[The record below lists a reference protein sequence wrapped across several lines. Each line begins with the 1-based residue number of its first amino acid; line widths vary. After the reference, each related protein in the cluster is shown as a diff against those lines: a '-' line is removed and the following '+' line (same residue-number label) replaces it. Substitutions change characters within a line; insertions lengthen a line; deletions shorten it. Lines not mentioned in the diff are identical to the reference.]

1 MANTTFNTRI
11 KLKYDT
17 LANWTTNKAK
27 ILLQGEVGLCYVPAV
42 TNGTTTTAP
51 TVLFKVGDG
60 KTTWEKLPWGSGLAA
75 DVYDWA
81 KAATKPSYDYSEITN
96 APTMT
101 VDTNTT
107 YKLVQDTTDS
117 HKFTLQSQEK
127 GASTWT
133 IVSTIVIP
141 DNDHNDNQTIKVGST
156 AFGVNDVVLFEG
168 DGVTI
173 TPDTKNKKITFKVEQ
188 ATNAATAD
196 KATEADHASK
206 ADNADKAT
214 EASKVTNSFS
224 FKKTPAKKYDG
235 SSKLTYLANDINET
249 LTLKVGSN
257 NKTYDG
263 STATTFEITAA
274 DLGLNSAMHFLGIST
289 TEVTDHG
296 AQEPTIGGSAVTPA
310 EGDVV
315 LYNHEEF
322 VWAKVGAS
330 GALAWERLGRD
341 SSFALA
347 EHTHEIS
354 ATAKDDDVV
363 VLTGTAGNLGVTYEA
378 SHAKKGPSTTTSTVK
393 GATAD
398 VSVSGYGDSK
408 TIKVPKVTVDQ
419 YGHTTGL
426 TEQTL
431 TITMPSAQTLPAAAT
446 VAPKNLGTAAIG
458 TSTKYAREDH
468 VHKMP
473 TLNEIGVNITANY
486 VIFDCGSSTVN
497 I

>member
-27 ILLQGEVGLCYVPAV
+27 VLLQGEVGLCYVPAV
-42 TNGTTTTAP
+42 INGTTTTAP

-60 KTTWEKLPWGSGLAA
+60 KTTWENLPWGSGLAA

-81 KAATKPSYDYSEITN
+81 KATTKPSYDYSEIKN
-96 APTMT
+96 PPTIP

-107 YKLVQDTTDS
+107 YKLVQDTTDK

-127 GASTWT
+127 GTAAWT
-133 IVSTIVIP
+133 TVSTITIP
-141 DNDHNDNQTIKVGST
+141 DNNNNQTVKVGD
-156 AFGVNDVVLFEG
+156 AIFGANSAVELVAG
-168 DGVTI
+168 DGITL
-173 TPDTKNKKITFKVEQ
+173 TPDSTTNKITFTVDKVENS
-188 ATNAATAD
+188 T
-196 KATEADHASK
+196 
-206 ADNADKAT
+206 NADKAN
-214 EASKVTNSFS
+214 EAGKVTNSFS

-235 SSKLTYLANDINET
+235 SSELTYLASDINET

-257 NKTYDG
+257 SKTYDG
-263 STATTFEITAA
+263 SAAATFEITAA
-274 DLGLNSAMHFLGIST
+274 DLGLSSAMHFLGIST
-289 TEVTDHG
+289 TEVADHG
-296 AQEPTIGGSAVTPA
+296 AQKPTVGGSAVTPV

-347 EHTHEIS
+347 NHTHEI
-354 ATAKDDDVV
+354 AANVDNITGNPVQ
-363 VLTGTAGNLGVTYEA
+363 LTGTAGNLGVKYKAE
-378 SHAKKGPSTTTSTVK
+378 HAKKGPSTTASTVK

-398 VSVSGYGDSK
+398 VTVSGYGDSK
-408 TIKVPKVTVDQ
+408 TIKVPKVTVDE

-446 VAPKNLGTAAIG
+446 VAPKNLGTAAVG

-473 TLNEIGVNITANY
+473 TLDEISANTTANY

>member
-27 ILLQGEVGLCYVPAV
+27 VLLQGEVGLCYVPAV

-81 KAATKPSYDYSEITN
+81 KAPSAPEDADTQYKLEQDSTDGHILKFYSKPKNGDWGTPIEIT
-96 APTMT
+96 
-101 VDTNTT
+101 
-107 YKLVQDTTDS
+107 
-117 HKFTLQSQEK
+117 
-127 GASTWT
+127 
-133 IVSTIVIP
+133 IP
-141 DNDHNDNQTIKVGST
+141 DNDHNDNQKIQVSGKT
-156 AFGVNDVVLFEG
+156 FGANDVILFEG
-168 DGVTI
+168 EGVTI
-173 TPDTKNKKITFKVEQ
+173 TPDTTNKKITFKVAQ
-188 ATNAATAD
+188 ATNATTAATAD
-196 KATEADHASK
+196 KVA
-206 ADNADKAT
+206 NALTLQVGGTTKAT
-214 EASKVTNSFS
+214 F
-224 FKKTPAKKYDG
+224 DG
-235 SSKLTYLANDINET
+235 SSA
-249 LTLKVGSN
+249 
-257 NKTYDG
+257 KT
-263 STATTFEITAA
+263 FNVTAA
-274 DLGLNSAMHFLGIST
+274 DLGLSSAMHFIGTATVNIAEDST
-289 TEVTDHG
+289 TDPKITG
-296 AQEPTIGGSAVTPA
+296 YTFANAQK
-310 EGDVV
+310 GDVI
-315 LYNHEEF
+315 LYNHLEF
-322 VWAKVGAS
+322 VWDGTK
-330 GALAWERLGRD
+330 WEKLGDD
-341 SSFALA
+341 SSYALK
-347 EHTHEIS
+347 TIT
-354 ATAKDDDVV
+354 ATATDDKVV
-363 VLTGTAGNLGVTYEA
+363 VLTGASGSNGVTFDA
-378 SHAKKGPSTTTSTVK
+378 KHAKKGPTGGAIK
-393 GATAD
+393 GPTAD

-446 VAPKNLGTAAIG
+446 VAPKNLEDTAAIG

-473 TLNEIGVNITANY
+473 TLNEIGVNATANY